1 MKKLI
6 LILLCYIPIAVF
18 AQTVK
23 TDVLVIGN
31 SDAAFAAA
39 AQASISGVHAIL
51 LTPNNQLQLNDF
63 KQFNGNG
70 VAEVFEK
77 NAKKYLKLPDSLSLP
92 VLNAATTNAVVK
104 YWADSSKLL
113 SLYTNSSYS
122 GLRRSGSGWILKLAN
137 GRDLK
142 SKVLVMAGDPKQLF
156 ASLKTTDL
164 PPAETDTL
172 TYKDNMYRTSVAGIS
187 AAKPRFLP
195 LYNLLNST
203 EDNLIY
209 LTAGT
214 LEIGQSAGAT
224 AAYAAFY
231 SKKLSESNLK
241 GIQGELLQ
249 YKLPLM
255 PFADIKIADTNWLAI
270 QKIGVTGILK
280 AEITNNKAFFGATR
294 AVTYAEI
301 KQPIKEYYYKAQIW
315 FDDHKE
321 GPINLRTL
329 VNLICYVGNKAEDAT
344 LKTIKTNW
352 SKSYG
357 FTSTFDLERVL
368 TRREFAVVVTQFLK
382 PFDDVNIG
390 KNGRVIR

>member
-6 LILLCYIPIAVF
+6 LILLSCIPIALF
-18 AQTVK
+18 AQTIK

-70 VAEVFEK
+70 VAAVFEK
-77 NAKKYLKLPDSLSLP
+77 NAKKYLKLPDSVSLP
-92 VLNAATTNAVVK
+92 VLDAATANAVVK

-122 GLRRSGSGWILKLAN
+122 GLRRSGSGWALKLAN

-142 SKVLVMAGDPKQLF
+142 SKVLIMAGDPKQLF
-156 ASLKTTDL
+156 ASLKIVDL
-164 PPAETDTL
+164 SPAETDTL
-172 TYKDNMYRTSVAGIS
+172 TYENNMYRTSVAGIS
-187 AAKPRFLP
+187 ASKPRFLS
-195 LYNLLNST
+195 LYSLLNSK

-209 LTAGT
+209 FTAGT
-214 LEIGQSAGAT
+214 LEIGQAAGAT
-224 AAYAAFY
+224 GAYATFY
-231 SKKLSESNLK
+231 GKNMSESNLK

-249 YKLPLM
+249 YKLQLM
-255 PFADIKIADTNWLAI
+255 PFVDVKVADTNWLAI
-270 QKIGVTGILK
+270 QKIGITGTLK
-280 AEITNNKAFFGATR
+280 AEFSNNQAFFRPAKE
-294 AVTYAEI
+294 VTYAEI
-301 KQPIKEYYYKAQIW
+301 KQPIKDYYYKAQIW
-315 FDDHKE
+315 FDDHRE
-321 GPINLRTL
+321 GPINLKTL
-329 VNLICYVGNKAEDAT
+329 VNLISYVGNKAEDAT

-352 SKSYG
+352 NKSYG
-357 FTSTFDLERVL
+357 FTSTFDLDRVL
-368 TRREFAVVVTQFLK
+368 TRREFAVVITQFLK